1 MQFRTTPTDSSG
13 APHILEHTVLCGSQ
27 RYPCRD
33 PFFKMLNRSLSTFMN
48 AFTGET
54 RARPGLPGLS
64 FGGGSPEAG
73 VEFPISVWRL
83 LMLNPLGKPHWG

>member
-13 APHILEHTVLCGSQ
+13 TPHILEHTVLCGSQ

-54 RARPGLPGLS
+54 LARPGLSGLRC
-64 FGGGSPEAG
+64 GGGSLEAG
-73 VEFPISVWRL
+73 VEFPVSVWR
-83 LMLNPLGKPHWG
+83 PFDA

>member
-1 MQFRTTPTDSSG
+1 
-13 APHILEHTVLCGSQ
+13 
-27 RYPCRD
+27 
-33 PFFKMLNRSLSTFMN
+33 MN

-64 FGGGSPEAG
+64 CGGGSPEAG
-73 VEFPISVWRL
+73 VEFPISIWRL